1 MNVAISRKRPGLL
14 YALAVALPFT
24 AQAEETVVVTATPP
38 ASASAPTEGYSAST
52 SLGATKTDQ
61 PLITTAQS
69 VSVVT
74 RQQMA
79 EQGRIPSAGRWNI
92 PRGSTPASA
101 AAPPGSTPSP
111 CAATT
116 AATSITCSSTACA

>member
-1 MNVAISRKRPGLL
+1 MNVAISRKRPRLL
-14 YALAVALPFT
+14 YALVVALPLT
-24 AQAEETVVVTATPP
+24 AQAEETVVVTASPP

-79 EQGRIPSAGRWNI
+79 DQGGIPSARRWNI

-101 AAPPGSTPSP
+101 AARPGSTLSP

-116 AATSITCSSTACA
+116 AATSITCSSTVCA